1 MGKVSKLILYVD
13 GASKGNPGPSGIG
26 VVVCDAEGRVL
37 AEIKRTLPETTN
49 NIAEYQALICGL
61 EEALAR
67 KADEVCV
74 RSDSELIVKQSS
86 GQYKVRADHLKPL
99 AEQVKQLS
107 GGFHRVIFQQIPR
120 EQNKLADRLAKNA
133 SLYRGDGENR

>member
-1 MGKVSKLILYVD
+1 MSKLILYVD

-26 VVVCDAEGRVL
+26 VVVCDAGGKVL

-61 EEALAR
+61 EEALVR
-67 KADEVCV
+67 KASEVCV

-99 AEQVKQLS
+99 AEQVKQLA

-133 SLYRGDGENR
+133 SRRK

>member
-1 MGKVSKLILYVD
+1 MSKVELVDKLILYVD

-26 VVVCDAEGRVL
+26 VVICDAGGKVL

-61 EEALAR
+61 QEALIR
-67 KADEVCV
+67 KVSEVCV

-86 GQYKVRADHLKPL
+86 GIYKVRAEHLKPL
-99 AEQVKQLS
+99 AEQVKQLAR
-107 GGFHRVIFQQIPR
+107 GFHRVVFQQIPR

-133 SLYRGDGENR
+133 SRRK